1 MEKTFTIKSIGKE
14 PDKLRMVKLIKD
26 FTGWGLKESKDFLE
40 SVAVNNR
47 PSQITLDLTLEQEK
61 ELLKRLGEVR
71 GIEWTFNDSSYRRQL
86 KLVQLGLIDDKQELV
101 EILKREFNSTIFLDD
116 ILIALSEDRLI
127 ELVKQ
132 IK

>member
-1 MEKTFTIKSIGKE
+1 MEKIFTIKSIGKE
-14 PDKLRMVKLIKD
+14 PNKLRMVKLIND
-26 FTGWGLKESKDFLE
+26 FSRMGLKESKDFLD
-40 SVAVNNR
+40 SVGTNNR
-47 PSQITLDLTLEQEK
+47 PSQITLDLTLDQEK
-61 ELLKRLGEVR
+61 ELLKRLKDVKD
-71 GIEWTFNDSSYRRQL
+71 IEWTFNDSLYRRQL

-116 ILIALSEDRLI
+116 ILSALSEDRLI

>member
-14 PDKLRMVKLIKD
+14 PDKLRMVKLIKE
-26 FTGWGLKESKDFLE
+26 FTGWGLKESKDFLD
-40 SVAVNNR
+40 SVADNNR
-47 PSQITLDLTLEQEK
+47 PSQITLDLTLDQEK
-61 ELLKRLGEVR
+61 ELLKKLDEVR
-71 GIEWTFNDSSYRRQL
+71 GIEWTFNDSLYRRQL

-116 ILIALSEDRLI
+116 ILSALSEDRLI

>member
-1 MEKTFTIKSIGKE
+1 MEKTFTIKSIGRE

-26 FTGWGLKESKDFLE
+26 FTGLGLKESKDILD
-40 SVAVNNR
+40 SVADNNR
-47 PSQITLDLTLEQEK
+47 PSQITLDLTLDQEK
-61 ELLKRLGEVR
+61 ELLKRLNEVR
-71 GIEWTFNDSSYRRQL
+71 GIEWTFNDSLYRRQL

-116 ILIALSEDRLI
+116 ILNVLSEDRLI

>member
-1 MEKTFTIKSIGKE
+1 MEKTFTIKSL
-14 PDKLRMVKLIKD
+14 DTNASKLLMVKLIKKYS
-26 FTGWGLKESKDFLE
+26 GMGLKESKDFLD
-40 SVAVNNR
+40 SVSLNNR
-47 PSQITLDLTLEQEK
+47 PSQINLDLNLDQEK
-61 ELLKRLGEVR
+61 DFIKNLEEVN
-71 GIEWTFNDSSYRRQL
+71 GIEWTFNNSSYRRQL

-116 ILIALSEDRLI
+116 ILNVLSEDRLI

>member
-14 PDKLRMVKLIKD
+14 PNKLRMVKLIKD
-26 FTGWGLKESKDFLE
+26 FSRMGLKESKDFLD
-40 SVAVNNR
+40 SVATNNR

-61 ELLKRLGEVR
+61 ELLKRLKDVKD
-71 GIEWTFNDSSYRRQL
+71 IEWTFNDSLYRRQL

-116 ILIALSEDRLI
+116 ILNVLSEDRLI

>member
-1 MEKTFTIKSIGKE
+1 MEKTFTIKSIGEE
-14 PDKLRMVKLIKD
+14 PNKLRMVKLIKD
-26 FTGWGLKESKDFLE
+26 FTGMGLKDSKDFLD
-40 SVAVNNR
+40 SVSTNNR
-47 PSQITLDLTLEQEK
+47 PSQITLDLNLDQEK
-61 ELLKRLGEVR
+61 DFLKRLNEVR

-86 KLVQLGLIDDKQELV
+86 KLVQLGLIDNKQELV

-116 ILIALSEDRLI
+116 ILNLLSEDRLI